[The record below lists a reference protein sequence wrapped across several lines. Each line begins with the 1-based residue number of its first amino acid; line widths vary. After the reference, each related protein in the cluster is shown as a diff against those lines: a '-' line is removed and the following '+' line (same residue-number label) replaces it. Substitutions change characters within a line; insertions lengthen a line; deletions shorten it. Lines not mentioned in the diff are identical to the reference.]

1 MIIEFIPHSGTV
13 VQVDCATSWATLANE
28 SNSSQ
33 SELKRLNSIIEL
45 GRHMNKNKNPVNDN
59 ACKEFHKAFLRL
71 KPEVSKLTEIE
82 RAIITSNINQRIRK
96 SGYSSKDICFQ
107 RELISNQEKHVNDDQ
122 LADNIIQERM
132 KRHTKAPETE
142 STDIKVGH
150 NTMYS

>member
-45 GRHMNKNKNPVNDN
+45 GRHMNKKNPVSDN
-59 ACKEFHKAFLRL
+59 ACKEFHKEILRL

-82 RAIITSNINQRIRK
+82 RAIITSNIGTLMA
-96 SGYSSKDICFQ
+96 SGPVPKKIQPKTFFSSS
-107 RELISNQEKHVNDDQ
+107 LGSQ
-122 LADNIIQERM
+122 L
-132 KRHTKAPETE
+132 KFTYPFYPP
-142 STDIKVGH
+142 S
-150 NTMYS
+150 